1 MMHTSDKTL
10 KPIRLLFVCLGN
22 ICRSPAAHAVMQYMV
37 EEAGLTDCIEIDSC
51 GVGNWHVGDLPDSR
65 MRRHGAMRGYRI
77 DHRARQFS
85 QKDFDRFDRI
95 LVMDQD
101 NYRAIISMASNDA
114 EANKVT
120 PMGNYLSP
128 NGLYTTVPDP
138 YYGGDKDFELALDL
152 IEQGCR
158 KLLSEIRQTYHL

>member
-1 MMHTSDKTL
+1 MMHTSDKTS

-85 QKDFDRFDRI
+85 RKDFGRFDRI
-95 LVMDQD
+95 LVMDQ
-101 NYRAIISMASNDA
+101 
-114 EANKVT
+114 K
-120 PMGNYLSP
+120 
-128 NGLYTTVPDP
+128 TTR
-138 YYGGDKDFELALDL
+138 L
-152 IEQGCR
+152 
-158 KLLSEIRQTYHL
+158 